1 MLLPTTQRSLTATD
15 YRWIWLARIVLA
27 TGLLV
32 RVVVWWQQRS
42 INLDEANLIRN
53 FVERSYGELFEDLS
67 YEQYAPPLF
76 SALVKASITMLGN
89 EELTVRLV
97 PLLSGMLMLILFYRL
112 AHRWL
117 APLAAVLALAF
128 VAFDKIF
135 LDYAT
140 ECKQY
145 ATDGA
150 VALILLELVHTVGH
164 QFSNRQAVLWAVL
177 GMVAVW
183 LSMPA
188 VFVLAGIGFFMLT
201 RYIQQKN
208 TSAIIRV
215 VLVGVLWGVSFLVYF
230 ILLLR
235 QNAQSDYLQ
244 NFHREHFLA
253 FPPLN
258 EDEFKLLLR
267 QLNELVDKS
276 IGKTAIASV
285 LAVIGV
291 GIGIRELIHQRR
303 AEAWLLL
310 APIIF
315 CLMASALRYYS
326 LIPRL
331 TLFFLPLLIILIF
344 IGLDKLFTNQWA
356 RYPFLLGIIVTLLNQ
371 QHLYN
376 LWRPF
381 EGDYA
386 EVSQGL
392 SFIAQ
397 EQQPNEAVF
406 VYHNSA
412 PIARYYTQ
420 HHKQSLVLTNLIL
433 QRFRNSPTDIV
444 TEDVRAILQHGTRR
458 IWLLYDRPDSTMADL
473 ARTVGTIRKR
483 KNYFRGYVLLCE
495 AK

>member
-1 MLLPTTQRSLTATD
+1 MLLPIKQRSPVTTD
-15 YRWIWLARIVLA
+15 LRWIWLARVILV

-53 FVERSYGELFEDLS
+53 FVERSYAGLFENLS

-76 SALVKASITMLGN
+76 SVLVKASITVLGN
-89 EELTVRLV
+89 EERTVRLV
-97 PLLSGMLMLILFYRL
+97 PLLSGMLMLTLFYRL

-117 APLAAVLALAF
+117 TPMAAVLALAF

-150 VALILLELVHTVGH
+150 MALVLLELVYTIGY
-164 QFSNRQAVLWAVL
+164 QFDNWQAVLWAVL
-177 GMVAVW
+177 GIVAIW

-188 VFVLAGIGFFMLT
+188 VFILAGIGCYLLN
-201 RYIQQKN
+201 RCIQQKN
-208 TSAIIRV
+208 TAAIIRV
-215 VLVGVLWGVSFLVYF
+215 VIVGVLWGVSFLVYF
-230 ILLLR
+230 VLLLQ

-244 NFHREHFLA
+244 SFHREHFLA

-258 EDEFKLLLR
+258 GDEFKLLLR

-291 GIGIRELIHQRR
+291 GIGIRELIRRQR
-303 AEAWLLL
+303 ADGWLLL
-310 APIIF
+310 GPIIF

-344 IGLDKLFTNQWA
+344 IGLDKLFANRWA
-356 RYPFLLGIIVTLLNQ
+356 RYPFLLGVIITLLNQ

-392 SFIAQ
+392 AFIAQ
-397 EQQPNEAVF
+397 EQQPDEAVF

-420 HHKQSLVLTNLIL
+420 QHKPPFMLPNLVL
-433 QRFRNSPTDIV
+433 QRFRSSSTDIV
-444 TEDVRAILQHGTRR
+444 SADVHALLRHGACRV
-458 IWLLYDRPDSTMADL
+458 WLLYDRSDSTMVNL
-473 ARTVGTIRKR
+473 AKTIGTIRKR
-483 KNYFRGYVLLCE
+483 KNYYRGYVLLCE